1 MIRKAE
7 AKDASRIAE
16 VHIFA
21 WRTEYKE
28 IIAESYLYNEI
39 SVSGRIKDYID
50 RKENEI
56 HEMYV
61 YEDKNIIK
69 GFMKIRVAEDE
80 DKKESF
86 ELWGLYI
93 EPTMQ
98 RIGVGTKLLRYC
110 EEIAK
115 ERGYK
120 ENILWVFKENNKA
133 KQFYEKNGYKKDHK
147 EKYIEA
153 FNAVEVRYC
162 KKLG

>member
-28 IIAESYLYNEI
+28 IISESYLYNEI

-93 EPTMQ
+93 EPTM
-98 RIGVGTKLLRYC
+98 
-110 EEIAK
+110 
-115 ERGYK
+115 
-120 ENILWVFKENNKA
+120 
-133 KQFYEKNGYKKDHK
+133 
-147 EKYIEA
+147 
-153 FNAVEVRYC
+153 
-162 KKLG
+162 